1 MSDQPAQSTNEF
13 TIVVKGPNGEKVD
26 ISVTSS
32 DTAASL
38 RERIIAFYSL
48 SVYSNYH
55 FEIDTKP
62 TRTRL
67 DEVTPFGE
75 VDAIKNNAI
84 FNLVC
89 DQYTTTAAREHIK
102 RTVALVTDTLP
113 LIMLMTKKQVEDV
126 PESVLAY
133 ENILKASME
142 GKEPTEDMKPKESY
156 LDKEAIEKDQQF
168 KSEIEKPKFPI
179 QFNLDSFTKTH
190 ALLSEKKEYPLCS
203 MQMSAYNPPSSN
215 RQLIGD
221 LAYLRVESCSLVHR
235 RS

>member
-1 MSDQPAQSTNEF
+1 MSDQPAQDTNEF

-48 SVYSNYH
+48 SVYSNFH

-75 VDAIKNNAI
+75 VDAIKDNAI

-89 DQYTTTAAREHIK
+89 DQYTTMAAREHIK

-113 LIMLMTKKQVEDV
+113 LIMLMTKKQV
-126 PESVLAY
+126 
-133 ENILKASME
+133 
-142 GKEPTEDMKPKESY
+142 
-156 LDKEAIEKDQQF
+156 
-168 KSEIEKPKFPI
+168 
-179 QFNLDSFTKTH
+179 
-190 ALLSEKKEYPLCS
+190 
-203 MQMSAYNPPSSN
+203 
-215 RQLIGD
+215 
-221 LAYLRVESCSLVHR
+221 
-235 RS
+235 